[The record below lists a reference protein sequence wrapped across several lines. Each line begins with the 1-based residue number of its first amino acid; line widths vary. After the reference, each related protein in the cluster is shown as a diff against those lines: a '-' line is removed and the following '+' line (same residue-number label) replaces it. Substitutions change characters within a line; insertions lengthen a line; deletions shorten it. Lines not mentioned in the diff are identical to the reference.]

1 MNKKVIASI
10 DVFQPNEDLLKY
22 GVYAAK
28 QLNAQ
33 LCLYSAQYR
42 SVLIPK
48 DILHNTKL
56 ARQEADRSEKI
67 KKARNKLVQFCN
79 SISDEWHYTT
89 SKLHTEKVPEWKGE
103 KIFHL
108 IDEVKDQDPSLTL
121 ITVKSDH
128 NWLNELLGTPETKLA
143 EETNSP
149 VFLLPEDA
157 SFKNINKINYLLE
170 KDKSIEV
177 IVNEVKFLKG
187 LISGLPKGRGVNII
201 YYFGENPKAAE
212 ESIRLTKKILLQEA
226 GSDYLSFQNL
236 AKEAIE
242 EAIEKNIKT
251 SSSADLFAFSNR
263 DKSIVERLTSNDN
276 TKRLILKAQIP
287 VLVF

>member
-1 MNKKVIASI
+1 MNKKVIASL

-42 SVLIPK
+42 SLSIPK
-48 DILHNTKL
+48 DILLNSKL
-56 ARQEADRSEKI
+56 IEEADQNEKI
-67 KKARNKLVQFCN
+67 KQARTKLMQLCN
-79 SISDEWHYTT
+79 SISEEWNYTT
-89 SKLHTEKVPEWKGE
+89 SKLYTEKVPGWKGE

-108 IDEVKDQDPSLTL
+108 IDEVKDQHPLLTL
-121 ITVKSDH
+121 LTVKSNH

-157 SFKNINKINYLLE
+157 PFKNINNINYLLE
-170 KDKSIEV
+170 DNKSIEV
-177 IVNEVKFLKG
+177 IVREVKFLKG
-187 LISGLPKGRGVNII
+187 LINGLPKGRGVNII

-212 ESIRLTKKILLQEA
+212 ESITLTKKVLLQEA

-236 AKEAIE
+236 AKESIEQAIE
-242 EAIEKNIKT
+242 ENIKT
-251 SSSADLFAFSNR
+251 SSSDLFAFSNR
-263 DKSIVERLTSNDN
+263 DKSVVERLTSNDN